1 MNRKR
6 LFVILMLSTMSL
18 TAVGQRATGLIKGFV
33 YEKSSGEPVLFCNV
47 FLEGTNYGT
56 STDNNGYF
64 VLSNIKDG
72 SYVLAV
78 KYVGY
83 EDFIQKVE
91 VNGGNSQ
98 TLKIYLQE
106 AVTVLASAEISAERE
121 EAKTETKTSVIKI
134 TPKQIKQMPSIGGQ
148 PDLAQYLQVLPGVT
162 FTGDQG
168 GQLYIRGGS
177 PVQNK
182 VLLDG
187 MIIYNPFHSIG
198 LFSVFDTDILSNT
211 EVYTGGFGAEYSG
224 RISSIMDIKT
234 RDGNKKKVSGKID
247 VNTFAAKLL
256 LEIPLQREKE
266 NGKGSS
272 SFILSVKNSYLSQ
285 SSKVLYPYANK
296 QKSLPFDFTDIYA
309 KFSIGTK
316 NGSKVNLFGFYFNDR
331 VTDYYNLNYGWES
344 YGGAANFVLVPER
357 TSMVMQ
363 GGVSY
368 SYYDVYMK
376 NPGAPISDKRSTVG
390 DFNGH
395 FDFVYVLNKD
405 EFRYGIEVITNT
417 TLLEYDSK
425 NTNFTNIDENST
437 ELGFYA
443 KYKWNYRDKLLLEPS
458 VRIQWYAT
466 LGNFVLEPRLAI
478 KYNITNYLRIKAA
491 GGLYSQNLIS
501 TMADNEIVNL
511 FSGYISNVNS
521 SLPANFNGKEM
532 RKYLQKAQHVIFGIE
547 ADIMKNMSIN
557 VEGYL
562 KNFSILES
570 MNRYKIY
577 PDDEMHASVPD
588 LKKKDFMWEQGMAYG
603 LDVTAKYN
611 LEWSTWW
618 LSYSLG
624 WVTRTEDKLD
634 GNNQIYPHTY
644 YPNYDRRHNLNV
656 VASFFIGPAK
666 YWEID
671 VRYNLGSPFPF
682 TLIQGAYE
690 KPDMNGD
697 VSTDNGDLSILYDD
711 EINTGRLSWYSRL
724 DINFKRKWE
733 FRNRMQFEVNVG
745 CTNLLNRKN
754 IFYYNTYT
762 NEKIYQLP
770 IMPTIGLSFTF

>member
-1 MNRKR
+1 MNLNKSIIAITII
-6 LFVILMLSTMSL
+6 FLSIF
-18 TAVGQRATGLIKGFV
+18 AFGQRPSGIIKGFV

-47 FLEGTNYGT
+47 YLNGTNYGT
-56 STDNNGYF
+56 STDINGYF

-72 SYVLAV
+72 DYELMI

-83 EDFIQKVE
+83 DNYEESVS
-91 VNGGNSQ
+91 VTNGGVKS
-98 TLKIYLQE
+98 LKIYLTE
-106 AVTVLASAEISAERE
+106 AVTMLSGAEISAERE

-211 EVYTGGFGAEYSG
+211 DVYTGGFGAEYSG
-224 RISSIMDIKT
+224 RISSVMDIRT

-256 LEIPLQREKE
+256 LEVPLQREKE
-266 NGKGSS
+266 DGRGSS

-285 SSKVLYPYANK
+285 TSKAIYPYANK
-296 QKSLPFDFTDIYA
+296 QKSLPFDFTDVYA
-309 KFSIGTK
+309 KFSIGAK
-316 NGSKVNLFGFYFNDR
+316 NGSKVNLFGFYFDDR
-331 VTDYYNLNYGWES
+331 VTDYYNLNYGWKS

-357 TSMVMQ
+357 SSMVMS

-376 NPGAPISDKRSTVG
+376 NPGSPISDKRSTVG

-405 EFRYGIEVITNT
+405 EFRYGIEVITNN

-425 NTNFTNIDENST
+425 NTTFANIDENST

-443 KYKWNYRDKLLLEPS
+443 KYKWNYRDKFLLEPS

-466 LGNFVLEPRLAI
+466 LGNFVVEPRLAL
-478 KYNITNYLRIKAA
+478 KYNVASFVRIKAA
-491 GGLYSQNLIS
+491 AGMYSQNLIS

-511 FSGYISNVNS
+511 FSGYISNVDK
-521 SLPANFNGKEM
+521 SLPQTFNGKEM
-532 RKYLQKAQHVIFGIE
+532 TSYLQRAQHVILGLEF
-547 ADIMKNMSIN
+547 DIMKNMSLN
-557 VEGYL
+557 VEGYF
-562 KNFSILES
+562 KNFSLLENL
-570 MNRYKIY
+570 NRNKIY
-577 PDDEMHASVPD
+577 PDDEMHKDTPD
-588 LKKKDFMWEQGMAYG
+588 LLKKDFMWEQGMAYG
-603 LDVTAKYN
+603 LDITAKYN
-611 LEWSTWW
+611 LDWSNWW

-624 WVTRTEDKLD
+624 WVTRTENRLD
-634 GNNQIYPHTY
+634 VNSQVYAHTY

-690 KPDMNGD
+690 KPDLNEG
-697 VSTDNGDLSILYDD
+697 VSDNGDLSIIYDD

-724 DINFKRKWE
+724 DINLKRKWE
-733 FRNRMQFEVNVG
+733 FRNRMQFEINVG

-770 IMPTIGLSFTF
+770 IMPTVGASFAF